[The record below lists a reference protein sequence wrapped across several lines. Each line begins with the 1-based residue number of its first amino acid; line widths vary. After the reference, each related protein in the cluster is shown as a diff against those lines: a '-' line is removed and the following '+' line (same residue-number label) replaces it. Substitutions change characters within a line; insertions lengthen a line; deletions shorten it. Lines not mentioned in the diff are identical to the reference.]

1 MSFLARREANLG
13 SPGVTPEGFR
23 RRGDSR
29 VVELKGE
36 RHRVR
41 RGPGERPC

>member
-1 MSFLARREANLG
+1 MSFLARREANAGRPPENL
-13 SPGVTPEGFR
+13 EGFR